1 MKNFTIKRTGIR
13 IISLLLV
20 IILMSGVM
28 ACNEEKFL
36 QEVPLDFYSPENS
49 YVTYANFESA
59 IVNLYNRVRTD
70 FYSSS
75 DQTSFP
81 SLSWTGTEIIFSR
94 NGLSFPMNWGSLLL
108 PTNSNIVYDAL
119 WLPAYRLIYDANV
132 IIDRADSEFSQLT
145 EIQRNKI
152 KAEAY
157 FFRAFSY
164 RMLAYLY
171 GGVPLVLEELKS
183 PKRDYVRATRQ
194 EVYEQCVLDL
204 KFAAENLPSIE
215 SADDARIS
223 NLTAYHYLAEIYVAM
238 GKWQDAID
246 AATIVIN
253 NPGTALMTQRFGSRV
268 GEAVNPKWPW
278 ANGGDVYWD
287 LFQPDNQNRSSGNK
301 EALWVLQYAFQV
313 SGGLDGGP
321 RLERE
326 LIPRLWQAN
335 VNNSRGT
342 ALIIPYPNTYY
353 YGRGSGF
360 TRPSHYFF
368 EKVWIKSGYTED
380 IRNSEYNIVRDFIIN
395 NPASDHN
402 GKWIVKDKLPVRRA
416 SFNDT
421 TRNYFPV
428 VAKAS
433 VPGKHPTELYLAD
446 QTVPG
451 SLTSN
456 ARDTYRDQYVLR
468 LSETFLLRAEAHL
481 GKNDKIKAA
490 DDLNVV
496 RARAK
501 APIVQPSSVDID
513 YILDERIRELH
524 FEELYLLTLARLGK
538 LVERAKLTPT
548 TGNNYLPHNNLW
560 PIPYADIEKNLGAKL
575 EQNPGYN

>member
-1 MKNFTIKRTGIR
+1 MKSNNIKRSAAR
-13 IISLLLV
+13 IIFALFLV
-20 IILMSGVM
+20 MGS
-28 ACNEEKFL
+28 CNEEKFL
-36 QEVPLDFYSPENS
+36 QEVPLDFYAPENS

-59 IVNLYNRVRTD
+59 IMNLYDRIRTD

-75 DQTSFP
+75 DGNSFP
-81 SLSWTGTEIIFSR
+81 SLSWTGTEIVFSR
-94 NGLSFPMNWGSLLL
+94 NGLSFPMNWGALLL
-108 PTNSNIVYDAL
+108 PTNSVIVYNAL

-132 IIDRADSEFSQLT
+132 IIGRADSEFSQLT
-145 EIQRNKI
+145 EAQRQKV
-152 KAEAY
+152 KAEAS

-171 GGVPLVLEELKS
+171 GGVPLVMEELTS
-183 PKRDYVRATRQ
+183 PKRDYVRSTRQ
-194 EVYEQCVLDL
+194 EVYEQCAADL
-204 KFAAENLPSIE
+204 KFAAENLPDIQN
-215 SADDARIS
+215 ADDARIS
-223 NLTAYHYLAEIYVAM
+223 KLTAYHYLAEVYVAM
-238 GKWQDAID
+238 GRWQEAID
-246 AATIVIN
+246 AASIVIN
-253 NPGTALMTQRFGSRV
+253 NPGTALMSQRFGSRV
-268 GEAVNPKWPW
+268 GEASNPKWPW

-287 LFQPDNQNRSSGNK
+287 LFQPGNLNRSSGNR

-313 SGGLDGGP
+313 DGGLDGGP

-335 VNNSRGT
+335 VNNSKGT
-342 ALIIPYPNTYY
+342 ATIIPYPNTYY

-368 EKVWIKSGYTED
+368 ETVWRRSGYAED
-380 IRNSEYNIVRDFIIN
+380 LRNSGFNIVRDFLVN

-402 GKWIVKDKLPVRRA
+402 GKWIVKDKLPVRKG

-421 TRNYFPV
+421 TRNYYPV

-433 VPGKHPTELYLAD
+433 VPGKHPAELYLAD

-451 SLTSN
+451 SLTSD

-468 LSETFLLRAEAHL
+468 LAETYLLRAEAYL
-481 GKNDKIKAA
+481 GKNEKALAAA
-490 DDLNVV
+490 DINIV
-496 RARAK
+496 RNRSN
-501 APIVQPSSVDID
+501 APAVQPENVDIN

-538 LVERAKLTPT
+538 LVERARLTPT

-560 PIPYADIEKNLGAKL
+560 PIPYADIEKNMGATL

>member
-1 MKNFTIKRTGIR
+1 MKSNNIKRSAAR
-13 IISLLLV
+13 IIFALFLV
-20 IILMSGVM
+20 MGS
-28 ACNEEKFL
+28 CNEEKFL
-36 QEVPLDFYSPENS
+36 QEVPLDFYAPENS

-59 IVNLYNRVRTD
+59 IMNLYDRIRTD

-75 DQTSFP
+75 DGNSFP
-81 SLSWTGTEIIFSR
+81 SLSWTGTEIVFSR
-94 NGLSFPMNWGSLLL
+94 NGMSFPMNWGALLL
-108 PTNSNIVYDAL
+108 PTNSVIVYNAL

-132 IIDRADSEFSQLT
+132 IIGRADSEFSQLT
-145 EIQRNKI
+145 EAQRQKV
-152 KAEAY
+152 KAEAS

-171 GGVPLVLEELKS
+171 GGVPLVLEELTS
-183 PKRDYVRATRQ
+183 PKRDYIRSTRQ
-194 EVYEQCVLDL
+194 EVYEQCVADL
-204 KFAAENLPSIE
+204 KFAAENLPDIQN
-215 SADDARIS
+215 ADDARIS
-223 NLTAYHYLAEIYVAM
+223 KLTAYHYLAEVYVAM
-238 GKWQDAID
+238 GRWQEAID
-246 AATIVIN
+246 AASIVIN
-253 NPGTALMTQRFGSRV
+253 NPGTALMSQRFGSRV
-268 GEAVNPKWPW
+268 GEASNPKWPW

-287 LFQPDNQNRSSGNK
+287 LFQPGNLNRSSGNR

-313 SGGLDGGP
+313 DGGLDGGP

-335 VNNSRGT
+335 VNNSKGT
-342 ALIIPYPNTYY
+342 ATIIPYPNTYY

-368 EKVWIKSGYTED
+368 ETVWRRSGYTED
-380 IRNSEYNIVRDFIIN
+380 IRNSGFNIVRDFLVN

-402 GKWIVKDKLPVRRA
+402 GKWIVKDKLPVRIG

-421 TRNYFPV
+421 TRNYYPV

-433 VPGKHPTELYLAD
+433 VPGKHPAELYLAD

-451 SLTSN
+451 SLTSD

-468 LSETFLLRAEAHL
+468 LAETYLLRAEAYL
-481 GKNDKIKAA
+481 GKNEKTLAAA
-490 DDLNVV
+490 DINIV
-496 RARAK
+496 RSRSN
-501 APIVQPSSVDID
+501 APAVQPENVDIN

-538 LVERAKLTPT
+538 LVERARLTPT

-560 PIPYADIEKNLGAKL
+560 PIPYADIEKNMGATL